1 MSEKT
6 IELVIT
12 TTKAEKN
19 LKQIQRLTQTV
30 EKSLGKIN
38 KIKINVK
45 ADQAQKK
52 LEKLNAEIQKGQGI
66 INKFLDGRKG
76 LQFGKAISTIR
87 EEMSAVRLAFDS
99 ATKATDRQNA
109 ASTLLAGNFKKLRL
123 EAVAFAQASGGDT
136 KALMGNVSARIKE
149 IQQFPRTILAG
160 NEAMSLL
167 KRMQEMTIVGS
178 KDFLEVSKAI
188 GVQLGINANIQ
199 SQAARAANPM
209 KSNQV
214 FATPEQ
220 IKALGGKNRLIPPS
234 MRLPQAG
241 QSSGTLGVQ
250 STFQIK
256 NKPIEKAVK
265 DIRKS
270 SNKTANILSQQTA
283 FGALPPIGGTSSP
296 INKRFSAANL
306 GFGRNANEKG
316 LFAFPG
322 GRSARIKGGI
332 GSALIGGG
340 FPALFGAGGISSVL
354 GGIAGGAGGAL
365 APGGGFAASIFATAI
380 AAQIEKAQQFRKAIK
395 KINDDLTNMNIQSQF
410 SRQNIKQLARDF
422 EITNDE
428 ALKLAETIKTFGAER
443 GLGLLRAFGSIET
456 FKVLAGLQDTGS
468 VLGKIEQL
476 QGQISEEKRR
486 ELLQTLATKGP
497 LEAQLALEDAILQK
511 NRKRNQE
518 AEKREKKRK
527 ESQKET
533 ATFSRGIGSDL
544 DFLKKDNTINI
555 LDSVS
560 QLLKK
565 GTLKI
570 TVIGDRENK
579 FTGIASANPF
589 QDDSQ
594 VQREFLENT
603 KLVNEQLRFL
613 AEFRAPADELKEML
627 NPMRQI
633 LDLSVAIRDGFQ
645 ESFSGIIKGTMTVGE
660 AFRNMLNR
668 IADHFLDTA
677 ARMAATQIQKGF
689 LGLFSNMFNFG
700 TTSRANQFLGGVAN
714 PFGGGGSN
722 SIPFGSV
729 SLGSRADGG
738 PVRRGNSFI
747 VGERGPELFS
757 PGVSGMITPNEM
769 LGGGST
775 NIVVNVD
782 ASGSSVEGDEQGGR
796 ELGRVISAAVQSEIL
811 NQKRPGGLLA

>member
-76 LQFGKAISTIR
+76 LQFGKAISTIK

-178 KDFLEVSKAI
+178 KEFLEVSKAI

-199 SQAARAANPM
+199 SQAARAAKPM
-209 KSNQV
+209 QANQV
-214 FATPEQ
+214 FATSEQ
-220 IKALGGKNRLIPPS
+220 IQALGGKNKLIPPN
-234 MRLPQAG
+234 MRLPEAG
-241 QSSGTLGVQ
+241 KSSGT
-250 STFQIK
+250 FEIK
-256 NKPIEKAVK
+256 SRPIEKAVK
-265 DIRKS
+265 NIQKS

-306 GFGRNANEKG
+306 GFGRNANQKG

-322 GRSARIKGGI
+322 GRNARIKGGI

-354 GGIAGGAGGAL
+354 GGVAGGAGGAL

-380 AAQIEKAQQFRKAIK
+380 AAQIEKAIEFRKAIK
-395 KINDDLTNMNIQSQF
+395 KINDDLANMNIQSQF
-410 SRQNIKQLARDF
+410 SRQSIKQLARDF
-422 EITNDE
+422 DITNDE
-428 ALKLAETIKTFGAER
+428 ALKLAETIKTFGADR

-456 FKVLAGLQDTGS
+456 FKVLAGLQDTDS

-476 QGQISEEKRR
+476 QGEISEEKRR

-497 LEAQLALEDAILQK
+497 LETQLALEDAILEK
-511 NRKRNQE
+511 SKKRNRE
-518 AEKREKKRK
+518 ADKREKKRK
-527 ESQKET
+527 EFERAARGGLGLESIIAANKAKEQT
-533 ATFSRGIGSDL
+533 RF
-544 DFLKKDNTINI
+544 
-555 LDSVS
+555 
-560 QLLKK
+560 
-565 GTLKI
+565 
-570 TVIGDRENK
+570 E
-579 FTGIASANPF
+579 GIATAAVF
-589 QDDSQ
+589 RDDNQ
-594 VQREFLENT
+594 VQRDFLENT

-633 LDLSVAIRDGFQ
+633 LDLSVAIKDGFQ
-645 ESFSGIIKGTMTVGE
+645 ESFSGIIRGTMTVGE

-689 LGLFSNMFNFG
+689 LGLFSGMFNFG

-714 PFGGGGSN
+714 PFGGGGS
-722 SIPFGSV
+722 SGVSFGSV
-729 SLGSRADGG
+729 NLGAAPKFANGGRPSVGRA
-738 PVRRGNSFI
+738 SI
-747 VGERGPELFS
+747 VGERGPELFV
-757 PGVSGMITPNEM
+757 PDRAGTIIPNNAM
-769 LGGGST
+769 GGAM
-775 NIVVNVD
+775 NVIVNVD
-782 ASGSSVEGDEQGGR
+782 ASGSSVEGDEQQGR
-796 ELGRVISAAVQSEIL
+796 ELGRVISAAVQSELIQ
-811 NQKRPGGLLA
+811 QKRPGGLLA